1 LTVRRPQEV
10 SVNRPEGERPRGKER
25 DVAQHSEHIV
35 SPKIY
40 GAVLAALVLGTVLTV
55 YAAKIDLG
63 RWNIVL
69 ALTIAV
75 TKMTLVILFFM
86 HGKYSSRRT
95 KLVIASGFFWL
106 AIMLSLTLADYT
118 TRHAEPSRSKLAPAP
133 FPVTPEV
140 RRVSL

>member
-1 LTVRRPQEV
+1 MA
-10 SVNRPEGERPRGKER
+10 
-25 DVAQHSEHIV
+25 DHSEHIV

-40 GAVLAALVLGTVLTV
+40 AVILIALLIGTVLTV
-55 YAAKIDLG
+55 QAAKIDLG

-95 KLVIASGFFWL
+95 KLIIASGFFWL
-106 AIMLSLTLADYT
+106 AIMLVLTLADYT
-118 TRHAEPSRSKLAPAP
+118 TRHPEPSRSQRAPIPTLQSGPGSVLSA
-133 FPVTPEV
+133 
-140 RRVSL
+140 